1 MRSKLLLM
9 GLLIVITNYLS
20 AQVLSGKVT
29 NALNEPVVGA
39 SIKVLAEA
47 NRGTTTNIEGRYN
60 MALPGSRTY
69 EIEITAIGYVPKII
83 SEIIANNGA
92 YSELNI
98 TLETK
103 AAEMEGVVVTAKRTS
118 ARLET
123 AASVI
128 QFQKNT
134 NTVASVLS
142 AETISRSP
150 DRSTGEVLKRVSGAS
165 MQEGKYIIVRGLS
178 DRYNT
183 ALLNGVQLSSTEPDR
198 KAFAFDMF
206 PAAMVDNIII
216 NKTFV
221 PENPGEWAGGLIQ
234 VNTKDI
240 PNKNFFNLQLGTG
253 FNTNSLGKKF
263 YTYKGGKLDWLGIDD
278 GTRALPDNMPTKT
291 NFSALSDAEKIGY
304 AKEFATNWS
313 VQEGS
318 IPANASLQASGG
330 FNTFLF
336 NKKFGGIVAL
346 TYSNSAKITPFENR
360 FFNIN
365 GTQAD
370 INFDYKSKKYSRD
383 VLAGVLAN
391 FSIMLNNNNKISL
404 KNMLN
409 SNSSKYVTLRT
420 GIDYE
425 ADPVNGE
432 NIRAR
437 ELAFKNNTFFNTI
450 LKGEHSI
457 NVGNEKSTLNWY
469 GSFGILDQYVPQQK
483 RLQYNQASD
492 AGAPYLALISRA
504 LSQKTGSVFYSNL
517 SDYLY
522 NVGGDYTL
530 PFRMFDKKQTV
541 KGGYLFQ
548 VKDRLYDARPFSI
561 FLQTDNPT
569 LRALDEDH
577 IFVADNFAEDKFNF
591 DELEGSQYRYMA
603 NSILNAGYIQF
614 DNQFSSV
621 VRAIWGVRYENFDQ
635 LVGSTKQSDPRHV
648 RSQQGDWLPALNL
661 MFKINPKTN
670 IRLSGSQTVARPE
683 FRELSP
689 MAFYD
694 FELGATILGN
704 KDLQRT
710 KISNIDLRYELYPR
724 SGELFTVGAFYK
736 YFNNPIE
743 LYFNQSGVGTSN
755 TFNYLNVDKAYGFGG
770 EIEFRKKLDF
780 TDALRNF
787 TFQSNIAYIFSKV
800 TDPNVKVNRPM
811 QGQSPY
817 LINALLQ
824 YDLEKYGINATV
836 LFNQIGRRILYVG
849 NDQVPEIW
857 EAPRALVDFQIAKKF
872 AGDKGQ
878 IKLNISDIF
887 NQWANYYHDLNSDAK
902 YNNGIDATAIRR
914 LYGTGI
920 GLSVG
925 YNF

>member
-902 YNNGIDATAIRR
+902 YDNGIDATAIRR